1 MYASEAW
8 IGRKCAISSLGI
20 EEGRRFFWMKHSA
33 APEGTVNIR
42 KPDRSNSPCCSY
54 AAHSICADYPGRRDT
69 KAVLENLSAEF
80 VGGKIYVLMGR
91 NGCGKSTL
99 LKVLAGE
106 LHPNAGS
113 ADFECESGR
122 HSCSIEYLPQDYRQA
137 LFPWKTMLENVYPWD
152 NTSGLVEDGFD
163 FNSFEETK
171 IKTLSDFGLGA
182 VCNGFPYRLSGGQQ
196 QLLLLARSVV
206 STARIILLDE
216 PFSALDIVWRSL
228 VSERLRRDWRG
239 RGKVVICVMHEPEE
253 AAVLAD
259 EVVFLSG
266 SPMSIVSRI
275 QREPESETSLEHF
288 RAEIEKMIQ
297 EFAHGEHIDA

>member
-1 MYASEAW
+1 
-8 IGRKCAISSLGI
+8 
-20 EEGRRFFWMKHSA
+20 MKPS
-33 APEGTVNIR
+33 PSQEGTVNIS
-42 KPDRSNSPCCSY
+42 KLDRSNSLCCSY
-54 AAHSICADYPGRRDT
+54 AARRICAGYPGRRD
-69 KAVLENLSAEF
+69 AQIVLENLSAEF

-137 LFPWKTMLENVYPWD
+137 LFPWKTVLENVYPWD
-152 NTSGLVEDGFD
+152 NTSDLVEDGFD
-163 FNSFEETK
+163 LNSFKETK
-171 IKTLSDFGLGA
+171 IKILSDFGLGA
-182 VCNGFPYRLSGGQQ
+182 VCNGFPYKLSGGQQ

-206 STARIILLDE
+206 STARVILLDE
-216 PFSALDIVWRSL
+216 PFSALDIIWRSL
-228 VSERLRRDWRG
+228 VSEHLRRDWRG

-266 SPMSIVSRI
+266 SPMSVAERI
-275 QREPESETSLEHF
+275 HRESESKASVKDF

-297 EFAHGEHIDA
+297 EFAHGEHNDA